1 MFVGN
6 HFAEWKLALRIVAI
20 AIAMIVGIIS
30 GLGLTWLASAGAI
43 GFGTVKIG
51 AWTARPKSGTPEA
64 DPYSRAMY
72 ARTGELPLGSTDG
85 IAFVANADDDGRP
98 LNGRCDIHIAGR
110 LPVAR
115 FWTLTVYDS
124 QGRLI
129 ENAARRYGF
138 TSAEVLWKPDANV
151 EIVLAPRARSGNWI
165 PTAGRETVSAVFR
178 FYDAPIG
185 LGGRTANALEMP
197 SIWQEFCP

>member
-1 MFVGN
+1 MLAGN
-6 HFAEWKLALRIVAI
+6 FTEWIGSAVRLIAI

-43 GFGTVKIG
+43 GFGTVQIG
-51 AWTARPKSGTPEA
+51 AWTAWPKSGTPEA

-72 ARTGELPLGSTDG
+72 ARAGELPLGSTDG
-85 IAFVANADDDGRP
+85 IAFVASADDDGRP

-115 FWTLTVYDS
+115 FWTLTIYDS

-129 ENAARRYGF
+129 ENAAARYGF
-138 TSAEVLWKPDANV
+138 TSAEVLWKPDASI

-165 PTAGRETVSAVFR
+165 PTSGRESISAVFR

-185 LGGRTANALEMP
+185 LGGRTASALEMP
-197 SIWQEFCP
+197 SVWQEFCP

>member
-1 MFVGN
+1 MR
-6 HFAEWKLALRIVAI
+6 AAAI
-20 AIAMIVGIIS
+20 AIAMLVGILS
-30 GLGLTWLASAGAI
+30 GLGLTWFASAGAI
-43 GFGTVKIG
+43 GFGSVKAG
-51 AWTARPKSGTPEA
+51 AWTAWPKSGTPEA

-85 IAFVANADDDGRP
+85 IAFVARSDDDGLP
-98 LNGRCDIHIAGR
+98 LNGRCDIHIKGR

-115 FWTLTVYDS
+115 FWTLTIYDA

-129 ENAARRYGF
+129 ENAANRYGF

-165 PTAGRETVSAVFR
+165 PTGGRENVSAVFR
-178 FYDAPIG
+178 LYDAPVG
-185 LGGRTANALEMP
+185 LGGRSANTLEMP
-197 SIWQEFCP
+197 AIWQELCS

>member
-1 MFVGN
+1 M
-6 HFAEWKLALRIVAI
+6 RII
-20 AIAMIVGIIS
+20 AVIIAMIVGIVI
-30 GLGLTWLASAGAI
+30 GLSLTWLASAGAI

-51 AWTARPKSGTPEA
+51 SWVARPKSGTPEA

-72 ARTGELPLGSTDG
+72 ARAGELPLGSTDG
-85 IAFVANADDDGRP
+85 ISFVAATDDDGSP
-98 LNGRCDIHIAGR
+98 LDGRCDIHISGR

-129 ENAARRYGF
+129 ENAGGRYGF
-138 TSAEVLWKPDANV
+138 TSAEVLWKPDADV

-165 PTAGRETVSAVFR
+165 PTGGRDRISAVFR
-178 FYDAPIG
+178 FYDAPTG
-185 LGGRTANALEMP
+185 LDGRSVSAIEMP
-197 SIWQEFCP
+197 AVWQEFCP

>member
-1 MFVGN
+1 MRV
-6 HFAEWKLALRIVAI
+6 I
-20 AIAMIVGIIS
+20 AIALAMLVGILS
-30 GLGLTWLASAGAI
+30 GLGLTWFASAGAI
-43 GFGTVKIG
+43 GFGSVRIG
-51 AWTARPKSGTPEA
+51 AWTAWPKSGTPEA

-85 IAFVANADDDGRP
+85 IAFLAVSDDDGSP
-98 LNGRCDIHIAGR
+98 LNGRCDIHIKGR

-115 FWTLTVYDS
+115 FWTLTVYDA

-129 ENAARRYGF
+129 ENAANRYGF

-165 PTAGRETVSAVFR
+165 PTGGREHISAVFR
-178 FYDAPIG
+178 FYDAPTG
-185 LGGRTANALEMP
+185 LGGRSANTVEMP
-197 SIWQEFCP
+197 AVWQELCS